1 MSNKGL
7 FSRMRRYPKE
17 GWIGGV
23 CAGLAVHFGWNA
35 KLLRIL
41 FAAGLLFS
49 GFFPVGLV
57 YCLLWYL
64 MDDGT
69 ERHVAVDADPTRD
82 ANAPAPTMGDVKARF
97 TRLEERLRSIEDS
110 VISNEFELR
119 RELSKLEGR

>member
-1 MSNKGL
+1 MNTENL
-7 FSRMRRYPKE
+7 FSRMRRYPKD

-35 KLLRIL
+35 KLLRVL

-64 MDDGT
+64 MDEGPTRGTARDPAPDGT
-69 ERHVAVDADPTRD
+69 ARPSM
-82 ANAPAPTMGDVKARF
+82 PTMGDIKVRF
-97 TRLEERLRSIEDS
+97 SQLEDRLRNIEDS
-110 VISNEFELR
+110 VTSNEFDLR
-119 RELSKLEGR
+119 RELRKLES